1 MTTGKIIILTRWT
14 FVGKSSFCLTAA
26 GNRWCGCIQQQS
38 ASDTSSFLCCWGP
51 TQINSGGWEPCQE
64 KSVWPLANVT
74 GIVKAGAGL
83 TNGRVGCEPSA
94 TIPPNMMPSF
104 HLRNCLCS
112 AWTQHLDLVTEQDYF
127 ETRTSPKVILMWN
140 CLDGNWHH
148 SKVTK
153 PGAFPTN
160 HTPQYIS
167 SHKKAK
173 LAQRLAIVSRLQRK
187 AFKDR
192 SGQLISLSLKKQN
205 YQGIHATVR
214 KPQQYTSSFTFF
226 FLTFDALR
234 SQWVKSSHLPLWK
247 GGFINYSR
255 RTDWVSAISR
265 TWILGFKIWI

>member
-1 MTTGKIIILTRWT
+1 M
-14 FVGKSSFCLTAA
+14 VG
-26 GNRWCGCIQQQS
+26 
-38 ASDTSSFLCCWGP
+38 
-51 TQINSGGWEPCQE
+51 
-64 KSVWPLANVT
+64 
-74 GIVKAGAGL
+74 
-83 TNGRVGCEPSA
+83 VGCEPSA

-148 SKVTK
+148 SEVTK

-167 SHKKAK
+167 SHKKAE
-173 LAQRLAIVSRLQRK
+173 LAQRLATVSRLQRN

-192 SGQLISLSLKKQN
+192 SSQFISLSLKKQN
-205 YQGIHATVR
+205 YQGLHATVR

-226 FLTFDALR
+226 FNIWCFEIPV
-234 SQWVKSSHLPLWK
+234 SQELSSPSLK
-247 GGFINYSR
+247 R
-255 RTDWVSAISR
+255 
-265 TWILGFKIWI
+265 WIHQLFQKNWLSVCYKPNMDLGF